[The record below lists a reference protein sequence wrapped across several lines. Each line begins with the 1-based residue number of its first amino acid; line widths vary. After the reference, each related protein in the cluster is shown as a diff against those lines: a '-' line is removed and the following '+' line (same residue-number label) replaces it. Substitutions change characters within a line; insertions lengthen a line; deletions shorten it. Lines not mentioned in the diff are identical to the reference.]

1 MCYLAQVAPS
11 CGCLWGEGLVWLIG
25 AVVCLLAAVTGPI
38 IYYHVQW
45 MTAFALQHHR
55 LLPINC
61 HFRDYKARLDRLFT
75 V

>member
-1 MCYLAQVAPS
+1 
-11 CGCLWGEGLVWLIG
+11 
-25 AVVCLLAAVTGPI
+25 VVCLLAAVTGPI